1 MSQDTDKALA
11 DIQDKIDTLSKDI
24 ENKIDTL
31 SKEVKEFNTRFSDYQ
46 QATQWV
52 VQLAF
57 ALIGSATV
65 TVIITTVFKK

>member
-1 MSQDTDKALA
+1 MEAKQMSQDTDKALA
-11 DIQDKIDTLSKDI
+11 DIQ
-24 ENKIDTL
+24 NKIEEL
-31 SKEVKEFNTRFSDYQ
+31 SKEVKGFNTRFSDYQ